1 MTSRV
6 PVAKTYKIYVDG
18 KFPRTESGRYFAL
31 EDSEGRTIANVCRG
45 SRKDFRNAVV
55 AARKAAPGWSA
66 ASAYLRGQILYRIA
80 EMLDHRDTREAQIR
94 AALSQAPGT
103 PADLAA
109 RIYTDTAP
117 ALLPAAARN
126 VLAHLI
132 DLVSRGHAASEGPL
146 SATARFALTAISS
159 PS

>member
-31 EDSEGRTIANVCRG
+31 QDSEGRAIANVCRG

-66 ASAYLRGQILYRIA
+66 ASAYLRGQILYRVA
-80 EMLDHRDTREAQIR
+80 EML
-94 AALSQAPGT
+94 
-103 PADLAA
+103 
-109 RIYTDTAP
+109 
-117 ALLPAAARN
+117 
-126 VLAHLI
+126 
-132 DLVSRGHAASEGPL
+132 EG
-146 SATARFALTAISS
+146 SAEQ
-159 PS
+159 